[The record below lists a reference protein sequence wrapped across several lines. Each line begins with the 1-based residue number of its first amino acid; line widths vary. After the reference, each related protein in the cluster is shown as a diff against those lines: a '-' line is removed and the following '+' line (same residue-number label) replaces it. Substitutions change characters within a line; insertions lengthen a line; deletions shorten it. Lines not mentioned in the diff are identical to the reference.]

1 MDIGEL
7 LAFGVKNGASD
18 MHLSA
23 GMPPMIRVDGDMR
36 KIDVPPMDNTTVR
49 DRDLITGASP
59 LASNEL
65 GKLAASTLL
74 KEL

>member
-1 MDIGEL
+1 MK
-7 LAFGVKNGASD
+7 AGVSERLKNLGAIIVNTQS
-18 MHLSA
+18 
-23 GMPPMIRVDGDMR
+23 
-36 KIDVPPMDNTTVR
+36 DNTTVR

-74 KEL
+74 EEL